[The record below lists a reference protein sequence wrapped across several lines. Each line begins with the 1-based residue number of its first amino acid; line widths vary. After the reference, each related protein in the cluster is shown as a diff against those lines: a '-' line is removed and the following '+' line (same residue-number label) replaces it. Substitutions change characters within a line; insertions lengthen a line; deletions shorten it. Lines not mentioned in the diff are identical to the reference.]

1 MKIKQ
6 AACLAAAAV
15 AFSAPMLA
23 QAQGQGQ
30 SSSGAGAGASPGTS
44 APPAGV
50 VIAEVDVAGI
60 AEAPPHRVLPG
71 SVVALA
77 DSQTWVDGNQRTT
90 VNTYWVNVPPHV
102 ANNHNFQ
109 RWQHL
114 Q

>member
-1 MKIKQ
+1 MKIKH

-23 QAQGQGQ
+23 QAQGQ
-30 SSSGAGAGASPGTS
+30 SSPGAGASPGTPT
-44 APPAGV
+44 PPTGV
-50 VIAEVDVAGI
+50 VITEVDVAGI

-114 Q
+114 K